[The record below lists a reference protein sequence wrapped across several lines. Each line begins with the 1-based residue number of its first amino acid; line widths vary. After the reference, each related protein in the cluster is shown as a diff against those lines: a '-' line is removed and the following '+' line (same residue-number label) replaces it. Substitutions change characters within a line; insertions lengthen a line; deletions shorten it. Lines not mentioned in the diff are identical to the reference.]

1 MYKLKVIK
9 SKKDKIEFV
18 KSQKLFY
25 LNNQNFI
32 VPYIKDRLNLIDTEK
47 NPFYNHS
54 EIELYLCY
62 DEDDNIV
69 GRIAAIVNKNHNILH
84 NDKVGFF
91 GFFECIYNQEVANI
105 LFNTAEQWLNNK
117 GMEFIRGPVNPS
129 MNDENAFLI
138 ENFDDPPYILMPYN
152 PKYYNELA
160 ENYGFY
166 KAKDLY
172 AYKLT
177 TENFA
182 TDKMVRLYD
191 NLIKRY
197 KITIRNIN
205 LKNNSQFKEDIKLI
219 KEIYNKAWELNWGF
233 VKLTDDEIDF
243 FANDLKLIA
252 EESLAFFVYSD
263 NKIVGFH
270 LALPD
275 YNQVFKYNKSGNT
288 LETIWNLI
296 TKKKKINRCR
306 IIILGILPEYRNKG
320 IDAVMY
326 MESGLRAKKLG
337 YIEGEASWIL
347 EDNEM
352 MNRGLTTTMNAKL
365 YKKYRIY
372 EKRIM

>member
-152 PKYYNELA
+152 HKYYNDLV

-296 TKKKKINRCR
+296 TKKNKINRCR

-372 EKRIM
+372 EKRII

>member
-69 GRIAAIVNKNHNILH
+69 GRIAAIVNTNHNILH
-84 NDKVGFF
+84 NDNVGFF
-91 GFFECIYNQEVANI
+91 GFFECINNQDVANI
-105 LFNTAEQWLNNK
+105 LFKTAEQWLKNK
-117 GMEFIRGPVNPS
+117 GMEYIRGPVNPS
-129 MNDENAFLI
+129 MNDENSFLY
-138 ENFDDPPYILMPYN
+138 ENFDDLPYILMPYN

-252 EESLAFFVYSD
+252 EESLAFFIYSD

-275 YNQVFKYNKSGNT
+275 YNQVFKYNKTGNT
-288 LETIWNLI
+288 LETLWNLI
-296 TKKKKINRCR
+296 TKKNKINRCR

-372 EKRIM
+372 EKRII

>member
-1 MYKLKVIK
+1 MYKLKVIN
-9 SKKDKIEFV
+9 SKRDKIKFV

-25 LNNQNFI
+25 LNNQNFV

-62 DEDDNIV
+62 DENDNIV

-91 GFFECIYNQEVANI
+91 GFFECINNQEVANI
-105 LFNTAEQWLNNK
+105 LFNTAEKWLKSK
-117 GMEFIRGPVNPS
+117 GMEYIRGPVNPS
-129 MNDENAFLI
+129 MNDENAFLL
-138 ENFDDPPYILMPYN
+138 ENFDDPPCILMPYN

-172 AYKLT
+172 AYYLT
-177 TENFA
+177 RETFA
-182 TDKMVRLYD
+182 TEKMIRLYD

-233 VKLTDDEIDF
+233 VKLTDEEIDF

-252 EESLAFFVYSD
+252 EESLAFFIYSD
-263 NKIVGFH
+263 NKIAGFH

-288 LETIWNLI
+288 IETLWNLI
-296 TKKKKINRCR
+296 TKKNKINRCR

-320 IDAVMY
+320 IDAIMY
-326 MESGLRAKKLG
+326 MESGKRAKKLG

-372 EKRIM
+372 EKRII

>member
-69 GRIAAIVNKNHNILH
+69 GRIAAIVNTNHNILH

-91 GFFECIYNQEVANI
+91 GFFECINNQDVANI
-105 LFNTAEQWLNNK
+105 LFKTAEQWLKNK
-117 GMEFIRGPVNPS
+117 GMEYIRGPVNPS
-129 MNDENAFLI
+129 MNDENSFLY
-138 ENFDDPPYILMPYN
+138 ENFDDLPYILMPYN

-233 VKLTDDEIDF
+233 VKLTDEEIDF

-252 EESLAFFVYSD
+252 EESLAFFIYSD

-275 YNQVFKYNKSGNT
+275 YNQVFKYNKTGNT
-288 LETIWNLI
+288 LETLWNLI
-296 TKKKKINRCR
+296 TKKNKINRCR

-372 EKRIM
+372 EKRII

>member
-105 LFNTAEQWLNNK
+105 LFNTAEQWLKNK

-152 PKYYNELA
+152 HKYYNDLV

-177 TENFA
+177 SDTFA
-182 TDKMVRLYD
+182 TDKMIRLYD

-205 LKNNSQFKEDIKLI
+205 LKDNSQFKQDIKLI

-233 VKLTDDEIDF
+233 VKLTDNEIDF

-296 TKKKKINRCR
+296 TKKNKINRCR

-326 MESGLRAKKLG
+326 LESGLRAKKLG

-372 EKRIM
+372 EKRII